1 MGADANRKAAH
12 ERQGEAAIFGR
23 PQKLG
28 DHQADA
34 EIAQRVEEKGA
45 EDPHG
50 TALDRKVLKRPLQRR
65 RKAGAY
71 GIAAEPRPNP
81 RSREAASGVQSNFT
95 PMQHLPLG
103 PGSRKAGKFTQP
115 A

>member
-28 DHQADA
+28 DDQADA
-34 EIAQRVEEKGA
+34 EIAQRVEEEGA

-50 TALDRKVLKRPLQRR
+50 AALERKVLKRPLQ
-65 RKAGAY
+65 G
-71 GIAAEPRPNP
+71 
-81 RSREAASGVQSNFT
+81 SREAWPG
-95 PMQHLPLG
+95 PCHLPG
-103 PGSRKAGKFTQP
+103 A